1 MLHGGFLLLLF
12 FLFSSS
18 LDHEPWLGVSSRL
31 VWPSAVRIDWPSS
44 DYGQLLLL
52 AGERLFVG

>member
-1 MLHGGFLLLLF
+1 MLHGGFLLLVF

-31 VWPSAVRIDWPSS
+31 VWPSAVMIDF

-52 AGERLFVG
+52 AGERFLWAMSS